1 LVELQIFPWFP
12 VAATATRFD
21 GHLETSVVAHNA
33 ASSACE
39 KGYRWPWALQVLNEL
54 RGKQQVQGIFS
65 MGKSWEN
72 DEHQGIFHGK
82 MRAQGFFSWE
92 NHGKNMETKPSMNDI
107 CAIAMI

>member
-1 LVELQIFPWFP
+1 MALG
-12 VAATATRFD
+12 AAGLERATRKATGA
-21 GHLETSVVAHNA
+21 GH
-33 ASSACE
+33 
-39 KGYRWPWALQVLNEL
+39 
-54 RGKQQVQGIFS
+54 FF